1 LWDGQNGEEQAH
13 ECIAEDGGNFVDCL
27 IEHGVVITHG
37 GVLSET
43 THDDL
48 RYAVELASGGWDLLG
63 DVAAFVNYIYGMRAI
78 CPAWTA
84 ASAMT
89 AARDG

>member
-1 LWDGQNGEEQAH
+1 MASTSSDIRALCLWEVNFSHARSGEDH
-13 ECIAEDGGNFVDCL
+13 VHKHISEDGGGLEDGL

-48 RYAVELASGGWDLLG
+48 RYAVEPASGGWDRR
-63 DVAAFVNYIYGMRAI
+63 GM
-78 CPAWTA
+78 CHVC
-84 ASAMT
+84 
-89 AARDG
+89 